1 MDSSKYPATNL
12 GIFYEKVPEIF
23 YFGYFFVFL
32 FVFIGKE
39 YTNQN
44 KSTAKSSF
52 DSHFFS

>member
-1 MDSSKYPATNL
+1 MESSKYPATNL
-12 GIFYEKVPEIF
+12 GIFFIKVPEIV
-23 YFGYFFVFL
+23 YFDYFFVFL